1 MIEQVNSIE
10 QMEYIEILASLYI
23 PDATGIDP
31 TDPIPATEE
40 QIGQFNDG
48 IFGMS
53 ECACI
58 FKDRYNSNAFTKRF
72 TYEDYIKDNDI
83 QELIRHLELDADK
96 FWLLVLFAYDYC
108 TDKFYQGE
116 TMKLS
121 PLEQVLQLM
130 KTIELAGNSK
140 MSLTF
145 NAGKLK
151 TEIDSTDAI
160 RFIAKAIS
168 GFKVDGIQELK
179 RLNYSE
185 KADKPA
191 CLNDSPFIAY
201 FAKTFL
207 MFFNTQ
213 PGIRNKRKKGANHS
227 KKEMDLVSR
236 LVYLTRLSDND
247 KWLDIESEYLK
258 GYLKQYKDY
267 KYPNNTNRFYPAFYF

>member
-31 TDPIPATEE
+31 IDPIPATEE

-58 FKDRYNSNAFTKRF
+58 FKDRYNGNAFTKRF

-83 QELIRHLELDADK
+83 QKLIRHLELDAGK

-121 PLEQVLQLM
+121 PLEQVMQLM
-130 KTIELAGNSK
+130 KRDK
-140 MSLTF
+140 
-145 NAGKLK
+145 KL
-151 TEIDSTDAI
+151 
-160 RFIAKAIS
+160 
-168 GFKVDGIQELK
+168 
-179 RLNYSE
+179 
-185 KADKPA
+185 
-191 CLNDSPFIAY
+191 
-201 FAKTFL
+201 
-207 MFFNTQ
+207 
-213 PGIRNKRKKGANHS
+213 H
-227 KKEMDLVSR
+227 
-236 LVYLTRLSDND
+236 
-247 KWLDIESEYLK
+247 
-258 GYLKQYKDY
+258 
-267 KYPNNTNRFYPAFYF
+267 